1 MMAQDQVQRTA
12 PGRAPAPTRRQAV
25 EWFLRF
31 VAASPFVANVAAQSQ
46 ERQEVYWPERL
57 PPLDGV
63 VNALEME
70 SVAENSLAKAVYDHV
85 AGGAG
90 SESTLRRNREFFDRI
105 TLRPR
110 VLVNVEGMDLS
121 TNLFGQSLHSP
132 ILVGPT
138 ANHQRV
144 HPEGELATAAGAQA
158 AKALMVISGRS
169 AQPVAEVV
177 KAAGGSAWFQ
187 VDTSDDHADVRRQA
201 AAAVEQ
207 GCKSVCLTLGAPS
220 KVRLWRDIHNG
231 RTAPRNLATPAR
243 TSMTWPQ
250 IETVKEGLTVPLL
263 VKGIL
268 SSAEARIALDHG
280 VDGIIVSNHGGRAID
295 GAPSTIEML
304 PEIADVIAGRIPVL
318 IDGGFRRGTDILKAL
333 ALGAD
338 AVLLGRPVLW
348 ALAAYGAEGVQKL
361 LEILQ
366 HELALSMGLA
376 GQPNIAGLSRSLVR
390 VHSR

>member
-1 MMAQDQVQRTA
+1 
-12 PGRAPAPTRRQAV
+12 
-25 EWFLRF
+25 
-31 VAASPFVANVAAQSQ
+31 VAASPFVADIAAQSQ

-70 SVAENSLAKAVYDHV
+70 SVAEKSLPKPLYDHI

-90 SESTLRRNREFFDRI
+90 SESTLRRNREFFGRM

-110 VLVNVEGMDLS
+110 VLVNVEEIDIS
-121 TNLFGQSLHSP
+121 TTLFGQALYSP

-138 ANHQRV
+138 ANHKRL

-169 AQPVAEVV
+169 TQPAAEVV

-187 VDTSDDHADVRRQA
+187 VDASDDDPGVLRQA

-207 GCKSVCLTLGAPS
+207 GCKTVCLTLGAPS
-220 KVRLWRDIHNG
+220 GVPSRRDIHNG
-231 RTAPRNLATPAR
+231 RAVPRGLVTPAG
-243 TSMTWPQ
+243 TSMLWPQ
-250 IETVKEGLTVPLL
+250 IATLKQTLNVPML

-268 SSAEARIALDHG
+268 NPAEARIALDHG

-304 PEIADVIAGRIPVL
+304 PAISDVIAGRIPVL
-318 IDGGFRRGTDILKAL
+318 IDGGFRRGTDMLKAL

-376 GQPNIAGLSRSLVR
+376 GQPNVAALSRSLVR
-390 VHSR
+390 IHSR